1 MCTTP
6 SAIVF
11 VFALAD
17 QLEPITAYRV
27 YDGAAVPQHL
37 LAPSVVFIRLCD
49 PSRADRCVVSGGGV
63 TGEVEL
69 PSVALPQ
76 LPITQALD

>member
-1 MCTTP
+1 M
-6 SAIVF
+6 
-11 VFALAD
+11 
-17 QLEPITAYRV
+17 
-27 YDGAAVPQHL
+27 PQHL
-37 LAPSVVFIRLCD
+37 LTPSVVLIRLCD